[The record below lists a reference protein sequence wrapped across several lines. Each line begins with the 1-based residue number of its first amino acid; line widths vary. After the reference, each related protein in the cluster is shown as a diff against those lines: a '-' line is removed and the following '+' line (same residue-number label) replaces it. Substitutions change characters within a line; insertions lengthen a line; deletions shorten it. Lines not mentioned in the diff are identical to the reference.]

1 MSYFSNNCLETCLKQ
16 QATHINPRV
25 HLLIFPYLLRRM
37 VLLLIMT
44 TEMNFKQEKILKF
57 TQFCNFLRA
66 LGKNQVIL
74 KIAGRYLRLEIFLNI
89 LSRFWGFWGSFSSE
103 NFSYKKRVF
112 EALWEVFIKY
122 FKQYKKGLKKY
133 F

>member
-89 LSRFWGFWGSFSSE
+89 LSRFWGF
-103 NFSYKKRVF
+103 
-112 EALWEVFIKY
+112 
-122 FKQYKKGLKKY
+122 
-133 F
+133 